1 MTISGQFRVAVIA
14 TMAVTAGVTACA
26 QQPAAVTLDGK
37 AITIKYTP
45 SAMKG
50 RKIFGSSVPYNQ
62 VWKIGDAAAPTL
74 HTGAD
79 IVFKGVTVP
88 KGDYSLYVLVA
99 ADKWQLIINKQT
111 GLKAAN
117 YDPKMDVGRV
127 LMTQAKAPAP
137 LETSRLTLT
146 KAAAMAAKIEIA
158 WENTIGTVQFHLD
171 RVAGDSEW

>member
-1 MTISGQFRVAVIA
+1 MTKIGFAALGSMVLMTGLAA
-14 TMAVTAGVTACA
+14 HA
-26 QQPAAVTLDGK
+26 QQSAVTLDGK
-37 AITIKYTP
+37 TITVKYAP

-50 RKIFGSSVPYNQ
+50 RKIFGAAVPYNQ

-74 HTGAD
+74 HTDAD

-88 KGDYSLYVLVA
+88 KGDYSLYVLAA

-111 GLKAAN
+111 GAKAAN
-117 YDPKMDVGRV
+117 HDPKFDLGRV
-127 LMTQAKAPAP
+127 QMTLAKPPAP
-137 LETSRLTLT
+137 VENSRITLT

-158 WENTIGTVQFHLD
+158 WENTVATVQFHLD